1 MITRLESSFQISSAS
16 FSLIAFEY
24 NRFLLSS
31 KKTFLSFLNSSL
43 SILGRKLRTE
53 LSKVIEERYIYR
65 YLSYAL
71 KLLEDV
77 FYECL

>member
-16 FSLIAFEY
+16 FSLIGFEY
-24 NRFLLSS
+24 NRSLLSL
-31 KKTFLSFLNSSL
+31 KKTFLSFLHSSL
-43 SILGRKLRTE
+43 SIFGKKVENGVMQSDQRK
-53 LSKVIEERYIYR
+53 V

-77 FYECL
+77 F